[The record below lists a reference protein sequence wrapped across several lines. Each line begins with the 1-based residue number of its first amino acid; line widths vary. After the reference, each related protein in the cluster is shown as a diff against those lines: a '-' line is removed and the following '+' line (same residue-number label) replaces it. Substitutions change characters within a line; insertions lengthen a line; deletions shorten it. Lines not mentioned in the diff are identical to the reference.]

1 MLTVNKGSRDA
12 QTALR
17 DLAKLRKRAPAPS
30 SPQPRPFEGI
40 FSRISPEKKRI
51 GNGNATAV
59 RACPYGGLKNEG
71 ATCYLNSVLQTL
83 FHLKA
88 FRRAV
93 YAVPTER
100 HKPGE
105 KMSVV
110 LALQRLFCRMQM
122 QGESG
127 KATSGVELLASFG
140 WDENDMLVQQDVAE
154 FINIFFERIEES
166 MQDKEYIKNMYG
178 IGQEMVDRVHKPADD
193 LQNQWTR
200 TRKDPPQWPLV
211 INEVRDFNS
220 IRAVR
225 EHIANPEL
233 IDGFDTSGDMQDL
246 EKDLNKALASG
257 ENDRAEELRKKLA
270 DMSPLER
277 GFGKVDLQR
286 RCLFSLLP
294 PVLMVNLQRIQY
306 CPLRNSAFK
315 INSRFEFE
323 EDLDLE
329 PFCVPGSFD
338 PLRPPK
344 YRYMY
349 SQKFSIC
356 GLYIVNTLGH
366 SLLRISIH
374 RLFSVIVHSG
384 YTQVGHYS
392 CFLRPEMRQG
402 SNKAE
407 WFKFDGAYILKR
419 CLYTWL

>member
-1 MLTVNKGSRDA
+1 
-12 QTALR
+12 
-17 DLAKLRKRAPAPS
+17 
-30 SPQPRPFEGI
+30 
-40 FSRISPEKKRI
+40 
-51 GNGNATAV
+51 
-59 RACPYGGLKNEG
+59 
-71 ATCYLNSVLQTL
+71 
-83 FHLKA
+83 
-88 FRRAV
+88 
-93 YAVPTER
+93 
-100 HKPGE
+100 
-105 KMSVV
+105 
-110 LALQRLFCRMQM
+110 
-122 QGESG
+122 
-127 KATSGVELLASFG
+127 
-140 WDENDMLVQQDVAE
+140 
-154 FINIFFERIEES
+154 
-166 MQDKEYIKNMYG
+166 
-178 IGQEMVDRVHKPADD
+178 
-193 LQNQWTR
+193 
-200 TRKDPPQWPLV
+200 
-211 INEVRDFNS
+211 VRDFNS

>member
-1 MLTVNKGSRDA
+1 MLKVNKGSRDA
-12 QTALR
+12 QTALK

-30 SPQPRPFEGI
+30 SSQPRPFEGI

-51 GNGNATAV
+51 GNGNVTAV

-93 YAVPTER
+93 YAVPTEP

-166 MQDKEYIKNMYG
+166 MQDKDYIKNLYG
-178 IGQEMVDRVHKPADD
+178 IGQEMVDKVHKPADD
-193 LQNQWTR
+193 LQSQWTR

-225 EHIANPEL
+225 EHMANPEL
-233 IDGFDTSGDMQDL
+233 IDGFNTSGDLQDL
-246 EKDLNKALASG
+246 EKDLNKALANG
-257 ENDRAEELRKKLA
+257 EKDRAEVLRKKLA

-286 RCLFSLLP
+286 RCLFSRLP
-294 PVLMVNLQRIQY
+294 PVLIVNLQRIQSTY
-306 CPLRNSAFK
+306 AYTNTPTSHTCAGADGEPTTHSVLPCAQQRLQDQQPLR
-315 INSRFEFE
+315 
-323 EDLDLE
+323 
-329 PFCVPGSFD
+329 V
-338 PLRPPK
+338 
-344 YRYMY
+344 
-349 SQKFSIC
+349 
-356 GLYIVNTLGH
+356 
-366 SLLRISIH
+366 
-374 RLFSVIVHSG
+374 
-384 YTQVGHYS
+384 
-392 CFLRPEMRQG
+392 
-402 SNKAE
+402 
-407 WFKFDGAYILKR
+407 
-419 CLYTWL
+419 